1 MLCIFAFI
9 IFLIFFPILGF
20 FPKYRQ
26 LFGRSWSCVFKK
38 ITLKPCD
45 INLGEELK
53 NAFLGKIIF
62 KFPRFAKFLDKTFSF
77 WIFLFV
83 IINIWSL
90 VYTLTAA
97 TNLWVYDTCNSDTG
111 ESCSLSGEACGVAL
125 NNLSLEEAMRQ
136 NKLGQWAVQPITQY
150 ADTLAKIPDRMKT
163 WKAEDYLATKPSY
176 YSTFDPNKPTAV
188 EFVDPGCT
196 YCKKLFENI
205 KKSGFEKTHNL
216 TYVIYPIPDKKGTD
230 GYKFQASYTI
240 ATYLEAAKRVPIVGT
255 QTPADWQFLSYFFTE
270 KDDKYVDVQNKFNLA
285 LAQDQIRPEIEKI
298 LKEKIGYNDEQ
309 IKQISQLANSE
320 EIKAEIKNQ
329 REIVEQKI
337 KTIRIPTIIF
347 GGRRF
352 DRVIDS
358 EKLT

>member
-1 MLCIFAFI
+1 M
-9 IFLIFFPILGF
+9 IFFPILGF

-77 WIFLFV
+77 WAFLFV

-97 TNLWVYDTCNSDTG
+97 TNLWVYDTCNPDTG
-111 ESCSLSGEACGVAL
+111 ESCSLSGEACGVAS
-125 NNLSLEEAMRQ
+125 NSLTFEDALKQ
-136 NKLGQWAVQPITQY
+136 NKLPQWVVQPITQY
-150 ADTLAKIPDRMKT
+150 SDTLSKIPDRFKT
-163 WKAEDYLATKPSY
+163 WNAEEYLASKPTY
-176 YSTFDPNKPTAV
+176 YLPYDANKPTAV
-188 EFVDPGCT
+188 EFVDPGCS
-196 YCKKLFENI
+196 YCKKLYKNI
-205 KKSGFEKTHNL
+205 KESSFEKKYNL
-216 TYVIYPIPDKKGTD
+216 TYVIYPIPDKNKAN

-240 ATYLEAAKRVPIVGT
+240 ATYLEALKKIPLENST
-255 QTPADWQFLSYFFTE
+255 EKTPADWQLLSYFFTE
-270 KDDKYVDVQNKFNLA
+270 NDKTYFDVQNKFNLGLDKA
-285 LAQDQIRPEIEKI
+285 KIIPEIEKI

-320 EIKAEIKNQ
+320 EIKTEIKNQ
-329 REIVEQKI
+329 REIVEQKV

-352 DRVIDS
+352 DRVIDV
-358 EKLT
+358 EKLK